1 MKRLTK
7 WILWIFGI
15 SAGLIL
21 VFYILLYYYKIPIII
36 PIKES
41 AELHFTNE
49 YDKDAL
55 LMIPAAYTNEDGT
68 IQGEYRI
75 DGKIYGTPL
84 ARKEYRF
91 IRQEGLSYLAAGTLT
106 TVSSRL
112 YL

>member
-21 VFYILLYYYKIPIII
+21 GFYILLYYYKIPIII
-36 PIKES
+36 PIKER

-55 LMIPAAYTNEDGT
+55 LMNVT
-68 IQGEYRI
+68 
-75 DGKIYGTPL
+75 
-84 ARKEYRF
+84 
-91 IRQEGLSYLAAGTLT
+91 
-106 TVSSRL
+106 
-112 YL
+112 

>member
-1 MKRLTK
+1 MKRQTK

-21 VFYILLYYYKIPIII
+21 GFYILLYYYKIPIII

-55 LMIPAAYTNEDGT
+55 LMNVT
-68 IQGEYRI
+68 
-75 DGKIYGTPL
+75 
-84 ARKEYRF
+84 
-91 IRQEGLSYLAAGTLT
+91 
-106 TVSSRL
+106 
-112 YL
+112 